1 MLIENRINSFESLS
15 INKVSDLNLL
25 TFALLTIKSSVK
37 IIYEYLQ
44 LEDKVEIMILI
55 AIKRYNTNKRKN
67 SESTSVPKTGIK
79 VKLLVRE
86 VPNFNSNL
94 SKWVDW
100 KQDILT
106 IFGAIDL
113 ISIIEDYEVASGN
126 S

>member
-1 MLIENRINSFESLS
+1 
-15 INKVSDLNLL
+15 
-25 TFALLTIKSSVK
+25 
-37 IIYEYLQ
+37 
-44 LEDKVEIMILI
+44 MILI